1 MPKSTNIALAFANR
15 AVVLFK
21 IKQFKLAI
29 EDINAAICTENYPQE
44 NVHKLYQRLVKSYE
58 QIQEFENAVGSYA
71 KLISSLK
78 LSKLT
83 KAQKLQIKND
93 TEKSL
98 SLCKKAVTAKNLTT
112 MSQDGV
118 QDDTD
123 NFPVYKSLH
132 PQFENA
138 SGKFY
143 ILS

>member
-21 IKQFKLAI
+21 VRQFKLAI
-29 EDINAAICTENYPQE
+29 EDINAAICTEKYPQE
-44 NVHKLYQRLVKSYE
+44 NLHKLYQRLAKSYE
-58 QIQEFENAVGSYA
+58 QIQEFENAVGCYA

-83 KAQKLQIKND
+83 KTQKLQIKND

-98 SLCKKAVTAKNLTT
+98 SFCKKAVTAKNLTT
-112 MSQDGV
+112 IAHAEKL
-118 QDDTD
+118 DDTD
-123 NFPVYKSLH
+123 TFPVYKSLH

-138 SGKFY
+138 SGKFC